1 MAIIRIKR
9 STLALAPSSLST
21 AELAYTMGTGTASNG
36 GDRLYFGK
44 GDDGSGNATSIV
56 VIGGEYFVNM
66 LDHTPGTLTASSAII
81 TDSANKID
89 QLNIDNLTI
98 NGNTISAQNTDG
110 SIFIH
115 PDGAGTVDV
124 DNHRITNVTDPTGA
138 QDAATKN
145 YVDGLIGGGA
155 AAFRI
160 TADVGLDSD
169 EIATGGLVRIVGD
182 SDILTTLANNEI
194 TISHRSSD
202 VSPGTYGSAT
212 EIPVITVN
220 SNGHVDA
227 ISTASVATVLNV
239 STDSGSGVSI
249 DLLDSNLTLSS
260 GEGINVYQSN
270 GTTIVIQAEEA
281 SDINKGVA
289 SFDNTDFTVTDGN
302 VVVNAI
308 TLGTTSLN
316 PGETDSSLDG
326 LSAIG
331 VGDILI
337 GGAPGNNVIS
347 SKSGGFLYI
356 DPNPTG
362 DSAGGYGGSLV
373 IRGNL
378 TVQGTTTTVNST
390 TVSINDVNLVLAD
403 SAADAAA
410 ADGAGITIGGASYS
424 GTKATITY
432 DGANDRW
439 DFNKPLD
446 ISYNTLDSAVFLGGV
461 GLGER
466 IEDHL
471 SNFFLEGEGID
482 ITYNDG
488 AGSMTFSAEVAT
500 AAYTAGGANL
510 GVASFNDSD
519 FTVTSGYVR
528 IDTVDGG
535 TF

>member
-9 STLALAPSSLST
+9 STLALAPSSLAT
-21 AELAYTMGTGTASNG
+21 AELAYTMGTGTENNG

-56 VIGGEYFVNM
+56 AIGGEYFVNM
-66 LDHTPGTLTASSAII
+66 LDHALGTLTAQSAII

-89 QLNIDNLTI
+89 QLNVDNITI
-98 NGNTISAQNTDG
+98 NGNTISSTNSNGDIVISPDG
-110 SIFIH
+110 SGVI
-115 PDGAGTVDV
+115 DANT
-124 DNHRITNVTDPTGA
+124 HRITNVTNPSSS
-138 QDAATKN
+138 QDVATKD
-145 YVDGLIGGGA
+145 YVDGLTTGGA
-155 AAFRI
+155 TSFRI
-160 TADVGLDSD
+160 TADAGLDSD
-169 EIATGGLVRIVGD
+169 AIATNGLLRIVGD
-182 SDILTTLANNEI
+182 SDILTTLADNEI
-194 TISHRSSD
+194 TISHRASD
-202 VSPGTYGSAT
+202 VTAGSYGSAT

-220 SNGHVDA
+220 ANGHVDG

-239 STDSGSGVSI
+239 STDSGSGISI

-281 SDINKGVA
+281 TDTNKGIA
-289 SFDNTDFTVTDGN
+289 AFDNTDFTVTDGN

-326 LSAIG
+326 LSSIG

-347 SKSGGFLYI
+347 SKSGGFLFI

-410 ADGAGITIGGASYS
+410 ADGAGITIGGSSYS
-424 GTKATITY
+424 GTQATLTY
-432 DGANDRW
+432 DGATDRW
-439 DFNKPLD
+439 DFNKPVD
-446 ISYNTLDSAVFLGGV
+446 IGFNTLDSAVFLGGV

-471 SNFFLEGEGID
+471 TNFFLEGEGID
-482 ITYNDG
+482 ITYDDG

-500 AAYTAGGANL
+500 AAFTAGGANL

-519 FTVTSGYVR
+519 FTVSSGYVR